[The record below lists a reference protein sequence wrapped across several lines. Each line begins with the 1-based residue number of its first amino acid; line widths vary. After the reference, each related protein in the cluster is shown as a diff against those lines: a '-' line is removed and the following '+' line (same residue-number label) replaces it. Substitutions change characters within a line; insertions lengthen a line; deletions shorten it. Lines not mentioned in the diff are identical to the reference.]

1 MNTDLIHTN
10 IAQHISL
17 TDDEVDFFNSIL
29 QPRFVKRKE
38 HFFRSGHMCMH
49 ENFVTRGCLRTYYID
64 SEGVERILSFS
75 TENSWTGDTQ
85 SFWTQSPTLFNIEA
99 LEDTELIQIGKSDLE
114 KLFKRVSKF
123 ERFFRMIAN
132 DSLIAQQK
140 RIIQSLA
147 CSAKERYIDF
157 RRDYPELE
165 LRIAQKHIA
174 AYLGIT
180 PEFLSALR
188 KKMTNP

>member
-1 MNTDLIHTN
+1 MNTDLILAN
-10 IAQHISL
+10 IAQHVSL
-17 TDDEVDFFNSIL
+17 TDDEVDYFTSIL

-38 HFFRSGHMCMH
+38 HLFRSGHTCMQ
-49 ENFVTRGCLRTYYID
+49 ENFVTKGCLRTYYID
-64 SEGVERILSFS
+64 TEGVESILSFA

-85 SFWTQSPTLFNIEA
+85 SFWTQSPSLFNIEA
-99 LEDTELIQIGKSDLE
+99 LEDTELIQIEKSDLE
-114 KLFKRVSKF
+114 RLSKRVSKF
-123 ERFFRMIAN
+123 ERFFRMIGN

-140 RIIQSLA
+140 RIRQSLA

-165 LRIAQKHIA
+165 LRIPQKHIA

-180 PEFLSALR
+180 PEFLIALR
-188 KKMTNP
+188 KKMNNS